1 MEHRRDPR
9 ELLSERIRF
18 SSERPHWIRPLYDGF
33 SIVNLPWSIMAA
45 LGVEPTGQPLD
56 PAIWPTT
63 TSADV
68 EAVLLVVIDG
78 LGYERLERALAEGEA
93 PGLARLV
100 RDGILFPLTSV
111 FPSTTVAAL
120 TALATG
126 QPPGRHG
133 LLGFTAFLREFGML
147 TNLLFWS
154 PLGRFPS
161 YASTGLD
168 PRSFLPVRTIAERA
182 TEAGIQATVVSPEA
196 FRDTPLTKMQT
207 AGAAFRGY
215 RTAGEF
221 VAQVHAALAQPGKHL
236 VTAYWDTLD
245 TLGHFAGPDSVAWE
259 VELRQLD
266 RLLAEELLAR
276 LPRRDVLVVITADHG
291 MIPLD
296 PDRQYRL
303 DDPALL
309 AELAVPPAGE
319 RRAVYWYPLPGRAA
333 AVAARVQELAG
344 TDGAL
349 FTREQLF
356 REGLFGPP
364 PYHPEAFHRVGELVL
379 VAVGRAG
386 FPWDPPG
393 AQPRPFFG
401 AHAGLEAAEQLVPCL
416 LWRP

>member
-1 MEHRRDPR
+1 MERRLTLAELVR
-9 ELLSERIRF
+9 ERTRF
-18 SSERPHWIRPLYDGF
+18 SSDRPHWVRPSYDGYG
-33 SIVNLPWSIMAA
+33 IVNLPWSILAE
-45 LGVEPTGQPLD
+45 LGAEPAGARVVEMLWPTGLASGID
-56 PAIWPTT
+56 
-63 TSADV
+63 
-68 EAVLLVVIDG
+68 AVLLVVIDG
-78 LGYERLERALAEGEA
+78 LGYERLERALAEGEV
-93 PGLARLV
+93 PGLERLA
-100 RDGILFPLTSV
+100 RDGIVFPLTSV

-126 QPPGRHG
+126 EPPGRHG
-133 LLGFTAFLREFGML
+133 LLGFTTFLREFGML

-401 AHAGLEAAEQLVPCL
+401 AHAGLDAAEQLVPCL